1 LDSDHL
7 SGGHVDLDPFNK
19 HHLVLGTGAKADV
32 KLLLDTKLDAH
43 QADLVGV
50 TVEGFPYTKIIN
62 RSQAFSMRVKEGSDH
77 PNTKTEHV
85 LHNGDTILF
94 VVSKRPEKVV
104 ELTYTRRGGEPPRRK
119 GDRRRV

>member
-50 TVEGFPYTKIIN
+50 REEGFPYTKIIN
-62 RSQAFSMRVKEGSDH
+62 RSPSVSMQIQERRSAH

-85 LHNGDTILF
+85 LRNGDTIMFAFSDRAERVTL
-94 VVSKRPEKVV
+94 VYKRA
-104 ELTYTRRGGEPPRRK
+104 GEPPHIPIP
-119 GDRRRV
+119 RRRV